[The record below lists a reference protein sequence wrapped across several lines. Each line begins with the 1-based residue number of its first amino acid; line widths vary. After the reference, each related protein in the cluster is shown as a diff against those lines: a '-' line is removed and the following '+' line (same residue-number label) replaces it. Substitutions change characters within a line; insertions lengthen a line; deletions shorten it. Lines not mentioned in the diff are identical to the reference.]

1 MRYPIGEV
9 FNLAQLNQP
18 LPSTIIQE
26 QIMEG
31 VHIYSL
37 GKGTSMSPEAFGFYK
52 MLFVNRGKC
61 V

>member
-52 MLFVNRGKC
+52 T
-61 V
+61 